1 MRLKI
6 RNLTKIMDDYVVLDK
21 INYSFEIGKIY
32 GLSGSKGSGKSVFFR
47 CISGEE
53 PFNKGHIR
61 LQIDENDAKIGYS
74 DVGCVFN
81 DSRIPD
87 VLTGREFI
95 RLFLMNS
102 NMKYDKETVDYY
114 LGVIGMND
122 DFGDKYIKY
131 YTESSKNLLQLLC
144 LYISRPYIVLV
155 EEPEKGYDD
164 EEFGYMYKMLDE
176 LREDSIIIVSS
187 AKEGMIEQVSDEII
201 EIKDGELLNADVD
214 VVTLSMEE

>member
-1 MRLKI
+1 MRLNI
-6 RNLTKIMDDYVVLDK
+6 RNLTKNIEDYIVLDK
-21 INYSFEIGKIY
+21 INYSFELGKIY
-32 GLSGSKGSGKSVFFR
+32 GLSGNKGSGKSVFFR
-47 CISGEE
+47 CIRGEE

-61 LQIDENDAKIGYS
+61 LQINDADAKIGYA

-87 VLTGREFI
+87 VLTGRDFI

-102 NMKYDKETVDYY
+102 NMEYDKETVDHY
-114 LGVIGMND
+114 LSVIGMDD

-131 YTESSKNLLQLLC
+131 YTEGTKNLLQLLC
-144 LYISRPYIVLV
+144 LYISRPYVVLV
-155 EEPEKGYDD
+155 EEPECGYDD
-164 EEFGYMYKMLDE
+164 EEFGFVFNMLDE
-176 LREDSIIIVSS
+176 LREECIIVVSS

-201 EIKDGELLNADVD
+201 VIKNGELLGADVD

>member
-102 NMKYDKETVDYY
+102 NMEYDKESVDYY

-164 EEFGYMYKMLDE
+164 EEFGIMYKMLDE